1 MGIYFQKWT
10 VHESPKMEGLLQF
23 CQQLCESF
31 VQMMKRELRVR
42 GNSSPGF
49 LKRMWKFS
57 DLYTVCAMGHDEVN
71 FWHVLQR
78 TLKSHKL
85 LWNEEQTP
93 MIYDILENQMPDKWF
108 ELWLHVKDINC
119 GDPIPAEIV
128 NVLNTLD
135 PADAAD
141 IAALH
146 EANAEVI
153 IADDVEG
160 DDPNIDEL
168 PPDPPGQRASQQ
180 SRVQRM
186 IALRNALL
194 AHQAGGGHAGISD
207 ADD

>member
-1 MGIYFQKWT
+1 MT
-10 VHESPKMEGLLQF
+10 
-23 CQQLCESF
+23 
-31 VQMMKRELRVR
+31 KRELRYVAIHH
-42 GNSSPGF
+42 GF

-78 TLKSHKL
+78 AMKSHKL

-128 NVLNTLD
+128 NVLNILD

-160 DDPNIDEL
+160 DDPNIDERT
-168 PPDPPGQRASQQ
+168 DPWSAGCQHY
-180 SRVQRM
+180 VQRTDSCETKSKKKERR
-186 IALRNALL
+186 IETNHLNATTATLC
-194 AHQAGGGHAGISD
+194 QSGKNTSTKEK
-207 ADD
+207 